1 MVEYFDVNK
10 MKAMGQRIK
19 ISRKEKMLT
28 QSKLAEELGISVDQM
43 SNIEN
48 GKSACKPDYI
58 FRLVRI
64 LGISSDYLF
73 FGEDVLSRNDNI
85 KAISKYSAMKKFN
98 VLLSEADEYEKDKI
112 YRIISIMLEKRTI

>member
-1 MVEYFDVNK
+1 MMEYFDLNK

-19 ISRKEKMLT
+19 IIRKKRMLT
-28 QSKLAEELGISVDQM
+28 QSKLAEELGISIDQM

-58 FRLVRI
+58 FQLVGI

-73 FGEDVLSRNDNI
+73 FGEDAEPI
-85 KAISKYSAMKKFN
+85 KESIEVKHSALEKIMII
-98 VLLSEADEYEKDKI
+98 LSEVDEYEKDKI
-112 YRIISIMLEKRTI
+112 YRMISIMLEKRTA

>member
-1 MVEYFDVNK
+1 MEYFDVSK

-19 ISRKEKMLT
+19 VIRKKRMLT
-28 QSKLAEELGISVDQM
+28 QSKLAEELGISIDQM

-58 FRLVRI
+58 FQLVGI

-73 FGEDVLSRNDNI
+73 FGEDVAPI
-85 KAISKYSAMKKFN
+85 KESIEVLNKHSTFEEII
-98 VLLSEADEYEKDKI
+98 VLLSGADESEKDKI
-112 YRIISIMLEKRTI
+112 CRMISIMLEKRIN